1 VKRRALL
8 AHLNAY
14 GCTLVREGAKH
25 SWWGNPASGR
35 RSAVPR
41 HSEVDDLLV
50 RKICR
55 DLGIPEP

>member
-1 VKRRALL
+1 MKRRGLHSPL
-8 AHLNAY
+8 RSH
-14 GCTLVREGAKH
+14 GCELVREGAKH
-25 SWWGNPASGR
+25 SWWGNPGNGR

-55 DLGIPEP
+55 DLGIAEP